1 MSFADDVRAAWRD
14 HGDHPRDVADRLVAL
29 GDRIEQPDQVAPF
42 ARLATHVLGEH
53 LGAWAEGQ
61 SLLAELGSRPLT
73 NDPAARDALARAVT
87 ALRRASGEADDRP
100 ALAPALRIA
109 ALADAASMLSGRGEL
124 DASLRALDDALAL
137 AAAGVPDG
145 SAAVRALAVAGNNL
159 AESLEGRRDRSR
171 ALTLGMVRAA
181 EAGLAYWR
189 RAGTWL
195 EEERAYVRLARSH
208 LAAGDPPSARA
219 AIERCLEVCATHHA
233 PPFERFFG
241 HAVLALVRRAAGDRV
256 GFESARDEALALYA
270 LVPAEDQRWC
280 ATELAELSG

>member
-1 MSFADDVRAAWRD
+1 MSFDDAVRAAWRD

-29 GDRIEQPDQVAPF
+29 RDRIEQPEQVGPF
-42 ARLATHVLGEH
+42 ARLVTHVLGEH
-53 LGAWAEGQ
+53 LGAWVEGQ
-61 SLLAELGSRPLT
+61 SLLTELGSRPLAS
-73 NDPAARDALARAVT
+73 DRAARDALGRAVA
-87 ALRRASGEADDRP
+87 ALRRASGDADDAS
-100 ALAPALRIA
+100 ALTPDVRIA
-109 ALADAASMLSGRGEL
+109 ALADASSLLSGRGEL

-137 AAAGVPDG
+137 AAAGVPDA
-145 SAAVRALAVAGNNL
+145 SVAVRALAVAGNNL
-159 AESLEGRRDRSR
+159 AESLEAHRDRSR

-181 EAGLAYWR
+181 EAGLTYWR

-195 EEERAYVRLARSH
+195 EEERAHYRLARSH

-219 AIERCLEVCATHHA
+219 AIERCLEVCDANDA

-280 ATELAELSG
+280 ASELTELSA